1 MDDDGD
7 AEPRAP
13 ESDPLDIVHESG
25 ALTRPQAGRRADAGN
40 LPDPMRHPGGN
51 GIGVERALAQQVGA
65 PEAPQLRQLLV
76 ERHALQ
82 EIVDTRVDCR
92 RGILVY
98 RCRHGLFH
106 APTFLLCGGRLNP
119 TLWRPPQ
126 RRAL

>member
-7 AEPRAP
+7 AEPRAL

-82 EIVDTRVDCR
+82 EIVDTRVDR
-92 RGILVY
+92 RRWILIY
-98 RCRHGLFH
+98 RCRQ
-106 APTFLLCGGRLNP
+106 GRCHSP
-119 TLWRPPQ
+119 TL
-126 RRAL
+126 